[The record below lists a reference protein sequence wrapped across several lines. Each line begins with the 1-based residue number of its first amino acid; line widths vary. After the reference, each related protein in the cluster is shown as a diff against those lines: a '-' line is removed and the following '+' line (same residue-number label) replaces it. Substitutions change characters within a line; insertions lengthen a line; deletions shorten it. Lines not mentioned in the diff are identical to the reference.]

1 MDLVLFINL
10 IGWVGSAAVLLAY
23 VLVSVNRVKG
33 DSIPYQLMNL
43 VGSVFLLSNTLY
55 WGAYP
60 SSFVNFVWMGIALVA
75 IARAVK
81 R

>member
-1 MDLVLFINL
+1 MDFILFINL

-60 SSFVNFVWMGIALVA
+60 SSFVNFVWMGIAIVA

-81 R
+81 S